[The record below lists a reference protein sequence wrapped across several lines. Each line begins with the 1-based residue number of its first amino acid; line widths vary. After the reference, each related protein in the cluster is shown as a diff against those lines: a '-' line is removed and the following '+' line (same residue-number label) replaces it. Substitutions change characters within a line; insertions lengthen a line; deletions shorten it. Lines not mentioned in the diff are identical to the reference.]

1 MLYQAH
7 LVFLNMQSVL
17 HLFCDTVPLKYENMD
32 IVYAWGSSMY
42 TD

>member
-17 HLFCDTVPLKYENMD
+17 HLFCDAVPLKYENMD
-32 IVYAWGSSMY
+32 IVYAWGSGTY